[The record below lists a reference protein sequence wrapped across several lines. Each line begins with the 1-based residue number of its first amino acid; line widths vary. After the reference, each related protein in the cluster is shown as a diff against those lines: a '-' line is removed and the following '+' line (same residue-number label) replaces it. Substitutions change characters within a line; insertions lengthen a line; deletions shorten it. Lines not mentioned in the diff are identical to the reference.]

1 MNSSEAKKLNFIE
14 FIARICNKEDI
25 VSIQENKALF
35 KHPLRKDNQASL
47 SIFINRENGAW
58 SYKDFALDKT
68 GNIIDFVIEN
78 YNDVS
83 DVSSA
88 LKKICE
94 IMNIT
99 QENKYIPVEFE
110 ITKISENNI
119 KIKSI
124 KELNNQALIDYLIE
138 RKINI
143 LTAKKYLKEV
153 YYSVKKENGLKFF
166 FGIGFENRSNGY
178 EIRNKYIK
186 SNIIK
191 KDITIIETKNKIS
204 DGVLIF
210 EGFSNFLSALTY
222 YDITNCKYDVII
234 LNSVS
239 LLNKANEHIIKMK
252 YSKIFDYLDN
262 DFAGQETQIKLINHL
277 ENAFKRKEI
286 DFIPKIINSFK
297 IYQSFNDFNDF
308 LKSI

>member
-1 MNSSEAKKLNFIE
+1 MNSSEAKNINFIE
-14 FIARICNKEDI
+14 FIARLCNREQI

-35 KHPLRKDNQASL
+35 KHPIKNEKKASL
-47 SIFINRENGAW
+47 SVFINRENKTW
-58 SYKDFALDKT
+58 WYKDFSNSDN
-68 GNIIDFVIEN
+68 GNIIDFVMKN
-78 YNDVS
+78 YNIN

-110 ITKISENNI
+110 NTKISENNI

-143 LTAKKYLKEV
+143 STAKKYLKEV
-153 YYSVKKENGLKFF
+153 YYSIKKENGVKYF
-166 FGIGFENRSNGY
+166 FGIGFENKSNGF

-191 KDITIIETKNKIS
+191 KDITIIEAKNKIS

-239 LLNKANEHIIKMK
+239 LLNKATEYIITKK
-252 YSKIFDYLDN
+252 YKKIFDYLDN
-262 DFAGQETQIKLINHL
+262 DFAGQETQCKLIKDL

>member
-1 MNSSEAKKLNFIE
+1 MNSNEAKQINFIE
-14 FIARICNKEDI
+14 FVARLCSKEQI
-25 VSIQENKALF
+25 ISIQENKALF
-35 KHPLRKDNQASL
+35 KHPIKNEKKASL
-47 SIFINRENGAW
+47 SVFINHKNKTW
-58 SYKDFALDKT
+58 WYKDFSNSDD
-68 GNIIDFVIEN
+68 GNIIDFVMRN
-78 YNDVS
+78 YNIN

-110 ITKISENNI
+110 TTKINENNI

-124 KELNNQALIDYLIE
+124 KELNNQALIDYLTE

-143 LTAKKYLKEV
+143 TIGKKYLKEI
-153 YYSVKKENGLKFF
+153 YYSIKKENGLKYY
-166 FGIGFENRSNGY
+166 FGIGFENKSNGF

-191 KDITIIETKNKIS
+191 KDITIIKATNKIS

-210 EGFSNFLSALTY
+210 EGFMNYLSALTF
-222 YDITNCKYDVII
+222 YDILSCKYDVII

-239 LLNKANEHIIKMK
+239 LIKKANEHIIKMK

-262 DFAGQETQIKLINHL
+262 DFAGQETILNLKNSL
-277 ENAFKRKEI
+277 EVAYKRKEI
-286 DFIPKIINSFK
+286 EFIPKIINSFK
-297 IYQSFNDFNDF
+297 IYQSYNDFNDF
-308 LKSI
+308 LKSN